1 MRKTIPLLLHGGPAA
16 LFFPWL
22 EMGEETTD
30 MPTRRLHRK
39 APSLTAVTFAFVAAS
54 AIVVGLMLF
63 FLMRERLETYGRET
77 MAAEIG
83 VRADGVQ
90 TVLEHLLYDEWSR
103 LKVLAQEVGADDPE
117 TIRRKLQTLAGEG
130 SGLAWAGY
138 AGLDGRIQASTGDV
152 MFGEDVSAT
161 SWFQAGLSKPTAED
175 VHQATPQQGQGRLP
189 RSVLFA
195 APVHNADGQARGV
208 VFARIDLSSATVRL
222 RDMARAL
229 DLDIVLIDSSGSIIM
244 QTRGRAEDAPD
255 LPSLQAA
262 RAGASMVSLE
272 RWPDGK
278 SYFSAA
284 VPEIT
289 YRDLP
294 SLGWSL
300 VARVP
305 ADLAVA
311 PAEQLSRG
319 MIFYLASFGLM
330 LLLLT
335 MIFVESF
342 IRPFGLL
349 ARTASKIADG
359 AEVYPPD
366 TNRTR
371 ELQMITAAI
380 VRLQTR
386 LHRH

>member
-1 MRKTIPLLLHGGPAA
+1 
-16 LFFPWL
+16 
-22 EMGEETTD
+22 

-54 AIVVGLMLF
+54 ALVVGFMLF
-63 FLMRERLETYGRET
+63 FLMRERIQTYGRDNT
-77 MAAEIG
+77 ATEIG
-83 VRADGVQ
+83 VRAEGVQ
-90 TVLEHLLYDEWSR
+90 TALAHGLYDAWSR
-103 LKVLAQEVGADDPE
+103 LKVLAQEVGADDTE
-117 TIRRKLQTLAGEG
+117 TIRTKLQTLVGEG
-130 SGLAWAGY
+130 NGLSWAGF
-138 AGLDGRIQASTGDV
+138 AGLDGTIQASYADV
-152 MFGEDVSAT
+152 MLGESVSAT
-161 SWFQAGLSKPTAED
+161 SWFQTGLSKPTAED
-175 VHQATPQQGQGRLP
+175 VRETVSTVSGQGRS
-189 RSVLFA
+189 RSSLIFA
-195 APVHNADGQARGV
+195 APVRNADGQVRGV
-208 VFARIDLSSATVRL
+208 LSARLDLSSATILL

-229 DLDIVLIDSSGSIIM
+229 DIDLVLIDSAGAVLM

-262 RAGASMVSLE
+262 RAGASMVTLE
-272 RWPDGK
+272 RWPDGR

-294 SLGWSL
+294 ALGWSL

-342 IRPFGLL
+342 IRPFGVL
-349 ARTASKIADG
+349 ARTTSKIADG

>member
-1 MRKTIPLLLHGGPAA
+1 
-16 LFFPWL
+16 
-22 EMGEETTD
+22 

-54 AIVVGLMLF
+54 AIMVGLMLF
-63 FLMRERLETYGRET
+63 FLMRERLQTYGRDT
-77 MAAEIG
+77 MATEIG
-83 VRADGVQ
+83 VRAEGVQ
-90 TVLEHLLYDEWSR
+90 TALAHVLYDEWSN
-103 LKVLAQEVGADDPE
+103 LKVLAQDVGTDDPE
-117 TIRRKLQTLAGEG
+117 TIRGKLQTLVGEG
-130 SGLAWAGY
+130 DRLSWAGY
-138 AGLDGRIQASTGDV
+138 AGLDGTIQASAGDV
-152 MFGEDVSAT
+152 VLGEDVSST
-161 SWFQAGLSKPTAED
+161 SWFQTGLSKPTAED
-175 VHQATPQQGQGRLP
+175 VRETVSTVSGQGRS
-189 RSVLFA
+189 RSSLIFA
-195 APVHNADGQARGV
+195 APVRNADGQVRAVLSARL
-208 VFARIDLSSATVRL
+208 DLSSATILL

-229 DLDIVLIDSSGSIIM
+229 DIDLVLIDSAGAVLM

-262 RAGASMVSLE
+262 RAGASMVTLE
-272 RWPDGK
+272 RWPDGR

-284 VPEIT
+284 VPDIT

-335 MIFVESF
+335 MIFVEAF
-342 IRPFGLL
+342 IRPFGVL
-349 ARTASKIADG
+349 ARIASKIADG

-366 TNRTR
+366 TNRTH
-371 ELQMITAAI
+371 EVQMITAAI

>member
-1 MRKTIPLLLHGGPAA
+1 
-16 LFFPWL
+16 
-22 EMGEETTD
+22 
-30 MPTRRLHRK
+30 MPTRKLHRK
-39 APSLTAVTFAFVAAS
+39 APSLTVVTFAFVAAS

-63 FLMRERLETYGRET
+63 LLMRERLETYGHET
-77 MAAEIG
+77 LATEIG
-83 VRADGVQ
+83 VRAEGVQ
-90 TVLEHLLYDEWSR
+90 TALAHVLYDEWSS
-103 LKVLAQEVGADDPE
+103 LKVLAQDVGADDPE
-117 TIRRKLQTLAGEG
+117 TIRGKLQTLAGDG
-130 SGLAWAGY
+130 DRLSWAGY
-138 AGLDGRIQASTGDV
+138 AGLDGTIQASAGDV
-152 MFGEDVSAT
+152 VLGEDVSST
-161 SWFQAGLSKPTAED
+161 SWFQTGLSKPTAED
-175 VHQATPQQGQGRLP
+175 VRETVSTVSGQDSS
-189 RSVLFA
+189 RSSLIFA
-195 APVHNADGQARGV
+195 APVRNADGQVRGV
-208 VFARIDLSSATVRL
+208 LSARLDLSSATILL

-229 DLDIVLIDSSGSIIM
+229 DIDLVLIDSAGAVLM
-244 QTRGRAEDAPD
+244 QTRGRAEDTPD

-262 RAGASMVSLE
+262 RAGASMVTLE
-272 RWPDGK
+272 RWPDGR

-284 VPEIT
+284 VPDIT

-342 IRPFGLL
+342 IRPFGVL
-349 ARTASKIADG
+349 ARIASKIADG

-371 ELQMITAAI
+371 EVQMITAAI

>member
-1 MRKTIPLLLHGGPAA
+1 
-16 LFFPWL
+16 
-22 EMGEETTD
+22 

-54 AIVVGLMLF
+54 AVVVGLMLF
-63 FLMRERLETYGRET
+63 FLMRERLQTYGRDT
-77 MAAEIG
+77 MATAIG
-83 VRADGVQ
+83 VRAAGVQ
-90 TVLEHLLYDEWSR
+90 TALEHLLYDEWSR
-103 LKVLAQEVGADDPE
+103 LKALAREVGADDPQ
-117 TIRRKLQTLAGEG
+117 TIRTKLQTLVGEG
-130 SGLAWAGY
+130 DGLSWAGY
-138 AGLDGRIQASTGDV
+138 AGIDGAIQASYADA
-152 MFGEDVSAT
+152 MLGESVSVT
-161 SWFQAGLSKPTAED
+161 SWFQTGLRKPTAED
-175 VHQATPQQGQGRLP
+175 VRETVSPASGQGRSQP
-189 RSVLFA
+189 SVIFA
-195 APVHNADGQARGV
+195 APVRNADGQVRGV
-208 VFARIDLSSATVRL
+208 LAARLDLSSATILL

-229 DLDIVLIDSSGSIIM
+229 NIDLVLIDSAGVVLM

-262 RAGASMVSLE
+262 RAGASIVSLE
-272 RWPDGK
+272 RWPDGR
-278 SYFSAA
+278 SYFSAV
-284 VPEIT
+284 VPEIA

-294 SLGWSL
+294 ALGWSL

-311 PAEQLSRG
+311 PAEQVSRG